1 MKSKSVFTAML
12 CAFAIAANAGYHL
25 GDSVTGKKIF
35 TDSGTKNIAIGILVN
50 KSVDLVSDALDR
62 AFHGRVLSSNEVYAA
77 GYHYVDSNTL
87 ARAEII
93 KKELAVEPTHL
104 VYVQKTFTLKSG
116 KEVTIIEKV
125 KFADNSSYQ
134 MLLDTYLDKGWV
146 EIKREEIKKED
157 PEETTETAE

>member
-1 MKSKSVFTAML
+1 MKLKSVLTVAL

-35 TDSGTKNIAIGILVN
+35 TDSGTKNIAIGLLVN
-50 KSVDLVSDALDR
+50 EGVDFVSDALDR
-62 AFHGRVLSSNEVYAA
+62 AFYGPVVSSNVVYAA

-116 KEVTIIEKV
+116 KKITKIEKV
-125 KFADNSSYQ
+125 KFADNGSYQ
-134 MLLDTYLDKGWV
+134 MLLDKYLNDGWV
-146 EIKREEIKKED
+146 EIKREEIKKE
-157 PEETTETAE
+157 PEATAE

>member
-1 MKSKSVFTAML
+1 ML
-12 CAFAIAANAGYHL
+12 CAFAIAANAEYHL

-62 AFHGRVLSSNEVYAA
+62 AFYGPVLSSNEVYAA

-93 KKELAVEPTHL
+93 KKELAVEPTHII
-104 VYVQKTFTLKSG
+104 YIQKTFTPKSG
-116 KEVTIIEKV
+116 KPYTKVEKF

-146 EIKREEIKKED
+146 EIKREEIQKED

>member
-1 MKSKSVFTAML
+1 ML
-12 CAFAIAANAGYHL
+12 CAFAIAANAEYHL

-35 TDSGTKNIAIGILVN
+35 TDSGTKNIVIGMLVN
-50 KSVDLVSDALDR
+50 QSVDLVSDALDR
-62 AFHGRVLSSNEVYAA
+62 AFYGPVLSSNEVYAA

-93 KKELAVEPTHL
+93 KKELAVEPTHII
-104 VYVQKTFTLKSG
+104 YIQKTFTLKSG
-116 KEVTIIEKV
+116 KSYMKVEKF

-134 MLLDTYLDKGWV
+134 MLLDRYLDNGWV

>member
-1 MKSKSVFTAML
+1 MKSKSVLTAML
-12 CAFAIAANAGYHL
+12 SASAIAANAEYHL

-35 TDSGTKNIAIGILVN
+35 TDSGTKNIAIGMLVN
-50 KSVDLVSDALDR
+50 QSVDLVSDALDR
-62 AFHGRVLSSNEVYAA
+62 AFYGPVLSSNEVYAA

-93 KKELAVEPTHL
+93 KKELAVEPTHII
-104 VYVQKTFTLKSG
+104 YIQKTFTLKSG
-116 KEVTIIEKV
+116 KSYMKVEKF

-134 MLLDTYLDKGWV
+134 MLLDRYLDNGWV

>member
-1 MKSKSVFTAML
+1 MKFKSVLTAML
-12 CAFAIAANAGYHL
+12 SAFAIAANAEYHL

-62 AFHGRVLSSNEVYAA
+62 AFYGPVLSSNEVYAA

-93 KKELAVEPTHL
+93 KRELAVEPTHII
-104 VYVQKTFTLKSG
+104 YIQKTFTLKSG
-116 KEVTIIEKV
+116 KSYTKVEKF

-146 EIKREEIKKED
+146 EIKREEIQKED

>member
-1 MKSKSVFTAML
+1 MKAKSVFTAML
-12 CAFAIAANAGYHL
+12 CAFALAANAGYHL
-25 GDSVTGKKIF
+25 GDSVTGKRIF
-35 TDSGTKNIAIGILVN
+35 TDSGTKNIAIGMLVN
-50 KSVDLVSDALDR
+50 QSVDLVSDALDR

-116 KEVTIIEKV
+116 KEVTITEKV

-134 MLLDTYLDKGWV
+134 MLLNGWLEDGWV
-146 EIKREEIKKED
+146 EIKREEIEKQD
-157 PEETTETAE
+157 PEATTETAE

>member
-1 MKSKSVFTAML
+1 MKSKSVLTAML

-50 KSVDLVSDALDR
+50 RSVDLVSDALDR

-93 KKELAVEPTHL
+93 KKELAVEPTHII
-104 VYVQKTFTLKSG
+104 YIQKTFTLKSG
-116 KEVTIIEKV
+116 KPCTKARRSGCIS
-125 KFADNSSYQ
+125 A
-134 MLLDTYLDKGWV
+134 T
-146 EIKREEIKKED
+146 
-157 PEETTETAE
+157 P

>member
-12 CAFAIAANAGYHL
+12 CAFAIAANAEYHL

-35 TDSGTKNIAIGILVN
+35 TDSGTKNIVIGMLVN
-50 KSVDLVSDALDR
+50 QSVDLVSDALDR
-62 AFHGRVLSSNEVYAA
+62 AFYGPVLSSNEVYAA

-93 KKELAVEPTHL
+93 KKELAVEPTHII
-104 VYVQKTFTLKSG
+104 YIQKTFTLKSG
-116 KEVTIIEKV
+116 KSYMKVEKF

-134 MLLDTYLDKGWV
+134 MLLDRYLDNGWV

>member
-1 MKSKSVFTAML
+1 MKSKSVLTAML
-12 CAFAIAANAGYHL
+12 CAFAIAANAEYHL

-35 TDSGTKNIAIGILVN
+35 TDSGTKNIAIGMLVN
-50 KSVDLVSDALDR
+50 QTVDLVSDALDR
-62 AFHGRVLSSNEVYAA
+62 AFYGPVLSSNEVYAA

-93 KKELAVEPTHL
+93 KKELAVEPTHII
-104 VYVQKTFTLKSG
+104 YIQKTFTLKSG
-116 KEVTIIEKV
+116 KPYTKVEKF

-134 MLLDTYLDKGWV
+134 MLLDRYLDNGWV
-146 EIKREEIKKED
+146 EIKREEIKKQD